1 MSFKGGELVSVA
13 RRFWLMEARAIELTK
28 LNSGCFFSQLVSV
41 GPLSLKVRAV
51 SVVTSMYNY
60 GPTVLANANEYGD
73 GR

>member
-1 MSFKGGELVSVA
+1 
-13 RRFWLMEARAIELTK
+13 MEARAIELTK

-73 GR
+73 GS